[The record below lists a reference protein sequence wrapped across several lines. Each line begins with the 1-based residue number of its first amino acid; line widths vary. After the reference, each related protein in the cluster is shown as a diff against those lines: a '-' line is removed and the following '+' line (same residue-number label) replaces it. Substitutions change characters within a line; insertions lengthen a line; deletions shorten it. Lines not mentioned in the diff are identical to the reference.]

1 MKVKFILIILL
12 LAHLLFSS
20 CSNKKVYEIQII
32 EDYIIKWDNDKR
44 WIIEDENFKKLKGDF
59 NDIELKLIESL
70 LDTTPIGEVCFKN
83 QPLRK
88 GDIALVCL
96 IDIGSTHKLYD
107 PNMLKIKRLDH
118 NDPCYFVYYNNFYH
132 LENNRQEYY
141 NYIVNNKINEIRN

>member
-1 MKVKFILIILL
+1 MKIKSIFIISF
-12 LAHLLFSS
+12 LASFLFGCNNSTE
-20 CSNKKVYEIQII
+20 VYEIQIFD
-32 EDYIIKWDNDKR
+32 DYIIYWDNDKR
-44 WIIEDENFKKLKGDF
+44 WIVEDENFKKLKGNFD
-59 NDIELKLIESL
+59 DIEIKLIECL

-96 IDIGSTHKLYD
+96 IENGTSHKLYD